1 MLLHAHYLLSLLLDV
16 KKIEHLASQVGKRQ
30 TRIMR
35 VPEMMCPKKGTN
47 MIGFLPESEGNYKYN
62 PILSFSN
69 LNDLP
74 ERGPR

>member
-1 MLLHAHYLLSLLLDV
+1 MFLHAFFFKV
-16 KKIEHLASQVGKRQ
+16 GHLASQAGKRQ

-47 MIGFLPESEGNYKYN
+47 IIGFLPESEENSYKDN
-62 PILSFSN
+62 PIPSCSIFTDS
-69 LNDLP
+69 DLP